1 MLEGISRGS
10 YQEVNISDA
19 PNVVLKPVTVSEAL
33 VGVDREEVLG
43 YPLSHISLC
52 LSTHGS
58 KGKMRQL

>member
-1 MLEGISRGS
+1 MLEGIPRGS

-52 LSTHGS
+52 LSIHG
-58 KGKMRQL
+58 

>member
-1 MLEGISRGS
+1 MLEGIPRGS

-43 YPLSHISLC
+43 YPLLHISLC
-52 LSTHGS
+52 LSIHG
-58 KGKMRQL
+58 